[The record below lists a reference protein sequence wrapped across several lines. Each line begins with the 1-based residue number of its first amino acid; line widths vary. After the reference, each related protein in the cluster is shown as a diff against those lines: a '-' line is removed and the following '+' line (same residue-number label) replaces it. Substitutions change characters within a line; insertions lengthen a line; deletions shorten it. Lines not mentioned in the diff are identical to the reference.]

1 MRTYAL
7 TALTTFVMAQ
17 GELANETEI
26 PTATYGGLSS
36 KGITGEYKAT
46 VDGTTWYGWWVGF
59 ETTWA
64 DSVFAT
70 GTWVSNYV
78 GEASKTT
85 DGTYDYV
92 TCNVAYIPDG
102 QPATPDRVV
111 IEVYEGQ
118 PKWNAQADAIDQ

>member
-1 MRTYAL
+1 MGFLNSIQTHENVRTDRAD
-7 TALTTFVMAQ
+7 
-17 GELANETEI
+17 NI
-26 PTATYGGLSS
+26 RD
-36 KGITGEYKAT
+36 GI
-46 VDGTTWYGWWVGF
+46 TWYGWWVGF